1 MERAK
6 TVLIVVA
13 HGDDMEFM
21 AGGTV
26 ARFVLEK
33 GYRVFEYI
41 LTDNSKGSFHRSAE
55 NLSKHARHEAEE
67 AGRVLGLAEVRLEDY
82 PDGQLNE
89 VHSNV
94 LREKIMAFI
103 REVKADIVMS
113 WDPFA
118 PCEEHPDHRMVAMA
132 TLEAASFSHMPL
144 FHPEHKHAPYLVTE
158 AYWFA
163 KSPWNAQKFVDVS
176 ATIGRKI
183 EALMKHESQMELT
196 VEGLRREAQ
205 HLGVDL
211 PLLQGTDSDGHRRVI
226 EMGIRSFC
234 AATGAP
240 AQLPYAELFRY
251 EKFGM
256 IDKLFGGSCIDC
268 DF

>member
-1 MERAK
+1 MERKK
-6 TVLIVVA
+6 TVLVVVA

-26 ARFVLEK
+26 ARFVSEK

-41 LTDNSKGSFHRSAE
+41 LTDNSKGSFHRTADD
-55 NLSKHARHEAEE
+55 LSKRARHEAEE
-67 AGRVLGLAEVRLEDY
+67 AGRVLGLEEVRLEEY

-89 VHSNV
+89 IHSNV
-94 LREKIMAFI
+94 LREKIMAFL

-118 PCEEHPDHRMVAMA
+118 PCEDHPDHRMVAMA

-144 FHPEHKHAPYLVTE
+144 FHPEHKHPPYLVTE

-163 KSPWNAQKFVDVS
+163 KSPWNADKFVDISTTVDK
-176 ATIGRKI
+176 KI
-183 EALMKHESQMELT
+183 DALMKHEAQMELT
-196 VEGLRREAQ
+196 VEALRREAQ
-205 HLGVDL
+205 HLGADL
-211 PLLQGTDSDGHRRVI
+211 PLLQGVDLAGQRQVI

-240 AQLPYAELFRY
+240 ARFEYAELFRY
-251 EKFGM
+251 EKMGM
-256 IDKLFGGSCIDC
+256 IDKLFGGDFVRC